1 MSKIPRMAT
10 RGVLCRRFQNI
21 FFKTFARKLE
31 RKQRDQIWQN
41 VLSNFL
47 RFGNILK
54 LGYFCKKIAYGQIS
68 FAANNGQIMKNNLV
82 IWSH

>member
-1 MSKIPRMAT
+1 MKI
-10 RGVLCRRFQNI
+10 NI
-21 FFKTFARKLE
+21 IGAGISGLA
-31 RKQRDQIWQN
+31 
-41 VLSNFL
+41 
-47 RFGNILK
+47 

>member
-41 VLSNFL
+41 VLSNLL
-47 RFGNILK
+47 RFGNI
-54 LGYFCKKIAYGQIS
+54 
-68 FAANNGQIMKNNLV
+68 
-82 IWSH
+82 